1 MSPQHRLM
9 SHEQKS
15 EKGLNSS
22 LRGGGVVNER
32 RGNGYA
38 MAHPALALRHSWAH
52 EWQRQ
57 GDACRHGGMSKAH
70 ACGYKA
76 MGAMPWL
83 GCLGKSSNEALSRA
97 GHGLGAAHLTKASLT
112 WEGLVASI

>member
-32 RGNGYA
+32 RGHGYA
-38 MAHPALALRHSWAH
+38 MAHPALALGHSWAH
-52 EWQRQ
+52 EW
-57 GDACRHGGMSKAH
+57 
-70 ACGYKA
+70 
-76 MGAMPWL
+76 
-83 GCLGKSSNEALSRA
+83 
-97 GHGLGAAHLTKASLT
+97 
-112 WEGLVASI
+112 